1 MRNGLTEVPFYLS
14 SIATLLTRVTKK
26 REVVVFIMMFAVAV
40 AVLELECFYWGTIIA
55 LYSF

>member
-1 MRNGLTEVPFYLS
+1 MRNGLTEVPFYL

-40 AVLELECFYWGTIIA
+40 AVLELECFYWGTIMA